1 MPSTKYA
8 ASHNEIGRG
17 QSASVV
23 RSIKGV
29 DKGIKGFWYFPEMR
43 YLLQRRDEN
52 IVENGL

>member
-1 MPSTKYA
+1 MSSAFCDT
-8 ASHNEIGRG
+8 SHNEIGRG

-43 YLLQRRDEN
+43 YLLC
-52 IVENGL
+52 

>member
-1 MPSTKYA
+1 MPSAFYDT
-8 ASHNEIGRG
+8 SHNEIGRG

-43 YLLQRRDEN
+43 YLLC
-52 IVENGL
+52 